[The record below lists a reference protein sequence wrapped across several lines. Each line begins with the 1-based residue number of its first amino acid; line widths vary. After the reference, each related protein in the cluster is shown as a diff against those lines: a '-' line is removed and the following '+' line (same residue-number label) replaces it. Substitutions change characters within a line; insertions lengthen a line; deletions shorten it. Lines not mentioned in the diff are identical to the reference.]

1 MFNSLNRSSFVTNC
15 VTFQNLSKD
24 EMEKPDSTSD
34 LEAAEINRLR
44 QELHRKDEEL
54 DLLRQELQAENGKL
68 RKVQKD
74 LFIIEL

>member
-1 MFNSLNRSSFVTNC
+1 
-15 VTFQNLSKD
+15 
-24 EMEKPDSTSD
+24 MEKPDSTSD

-44 QELHRKDEEL
+44 QEL
-54 DLLRQELQAENGKL
+54 DLLRQELQAEKGKL

>member
-1 MFNSLNRSSFVTNC
+1 

>member
-44 QELHRKDEEL
+44 QEL

>member
-44 QELHRKDEEL
+44 QEL
-54 DLLRQELQAENGKL
+54 DLLRQELQAEKAENGKL